1 MRDAHAGKFPLF
13 LLPDPTVK
21 HLNLQVILTDMS
33 SYAEALREV
42 SAAREEVPGRRG
54 FPGEASM
61 SFSLLL

>member
-1 MRDAHAGKFPLF
+1 MRDAHAGQFRLF

-54 FPGEASM
+54 FPGGTSM